1 MLDEKTKKHMKINE
15 LYMYAVGDRLYNLF
29 FDLDSDEMLDEK
41 IQVLTDLKNG
51 KTPGE
56 IPNYYKIL
64 ELYPKNGEMWDQL
77 SFPFQF

>member
-41 IQVLTDLKNG
+41 IQVLFFTDQNRI
-51 KTPGE
+51 KTALLIE
-56 IPNYYKIL
+56 MYHLFLVQSVAYRRKRVSPN
-64 ELYPKNGEMWDQL
+64 
-77 SFPFQF
+77 

>member
-29 FDLDSDEMLDEK
+29 FDLDSNEMLDEK

-64 ELYPKNGEMWDQL
+64 ELYPQNGEMWD
-77 SFPFQF
+77 

>member
-29 FDLDSDEMLDEK
+29 FDLDSNEMLDEK

-51 KTPGE
+51 RT
-56 IPNYYKIL
+56 I
-64 ELYPKNGEMWDQL
+64 
-77 SFPFQF
+77 S

>member
-51 KTPGE
+51 KTQGE

-64 ELYPKNGEMWDQL
+64 ELYPKNGEMWD
-77 SFPFQF
+77 